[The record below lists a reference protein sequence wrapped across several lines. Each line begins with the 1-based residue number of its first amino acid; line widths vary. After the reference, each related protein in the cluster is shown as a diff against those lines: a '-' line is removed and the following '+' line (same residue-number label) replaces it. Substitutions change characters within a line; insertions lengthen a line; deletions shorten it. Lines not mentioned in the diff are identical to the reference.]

1 MKKILN
7 RSILTWVL
15 AIAFFVGLG
24 YFAVTLVI
32 HANEWAQK
40 PMNSHIS
47 VTGLAQA
54 GDIYDRNGYLLATS
68 SDGNRYYYDDPS
80 VRAGM
85 LHTIGDDSTNI
96 PTAIQTVYRNGLTG
110 YNYILG
116 LGLPNSFRSSS
127 DITLTLDAD
136 ACAATYNAMAA
147 NNYRGAAIVYNYQT
161 GEVICSVSTPSY
173 DPYEN
178 IKIEDGDDTYEGV
191 YIDNV
196 LSSTYPPGSTFKL
209 VTAAAA
215 IENIDNA
222 ESRLL
227 YCEGSK
233 IIGGEYVTCVEPH
246 GEIDM
251 QQAMAVSCNIYFAEL
266 AVELGPDKM
275 TEYAEKMG
283 FNHAYKIDDND
294 VKKSRYDVSKA
305 DTAALAWSGVGQYTD
320 MANPLHMAMICS
332 AIANGGT
339 PVKPYMIDSVSSFF
353 DFKGITAGSKGK
365 SGGRMLESSTANKL
379 SDMMRFTVSNHYGDS
394 MFGDLHVAAKTGTA
408 EVPDGEE
415 DGWIIGFVTD
425 EDCPL
430 AFAVC
435 IEHGG
440 FGYSSAGPIARV
452 ALEYSAK
459 SIRGDY

>member
-7 RSILTWVL
+7 RSILTWFL
-15 AIAFFVGLG
+15 AIAFFIGLG
-24 YFAVTLVI
+24 YFTINLII

-68 SDGNRYYYDDPS
+68 EDGSRYYNDNAS
-80 VRAGM
+80 IRTAM
-85 LHTIGDDSTNI
+85 LHTVGDDSTNI
-96 PTAIQTVYRNGLTG
+96 PTALQSVYRTGLTG

-136 ACAATYNAMAA
+136 ACAATYNAMAN
-147 NNYRGAAIVYNYQT
+147 NNYKGAAIVYNYQT

-173 DPYEN
+173 DPYSPVE
-178 IKIEDGDDTYEGV
+178 IKEGDDTYDGV

-215 IENIDNA
+215 LENIEGSED
-222 ESRLL
+222 RLL

-233 IIGGEYVTCVEPH
+233 IIGGEYVTCVEAH
-246 GEIDM
+246 GEINM
-251 QQAMAVSCNIYFAEL
+251 KEAMAVSCNIYFAEL
-266 AVELGPDKM
+266 AVELGSDTM
-275 TEYAEKMG
+275 TEYADKFG

-294 VKKSRYDVSKA
+294 VKKSRYDVSEA
-305 DTAALAWSGVGQYTD
+305 DTAGLAWSGVGQYTD

-332 AIANGGT
+332 AVANGGT
-339 PVKPYMIDSVSSFF
+339 PVEPYMIDSVSSFF
-353 DFKGITAGSKGK
+353 NFKNITAGSKGK
-365 SGGRMLESSTANKL
+365 SGSRMIKSSTANKL
-379 SDMMRFTVSNHYGDS
+379 SEMMRFTVSDHYGDS

-408 EVPDGEE
+408 EVADGEA
-415 DGWIIGFVTD
+415 DGWVVGYVTD

-452 ALEYSAK
+452 ALENSAVAV
-459 SIRGDY
+459 RGY

>member
-15 AIAFFVGLG
+15 AIAFFIGLG
-24 YFAVTLVI
+24 YFTVNLII
-32 HANEWAQK
+32 HADEWAQK
-40 PMNSHIS
+40 PMNSHIA

-68 SDGNRYYYDDPS
+68 EDGSRYYNDDPTI
-80 VRAGM
+80 RTAM
-85 LHTIGDDSTNI
+85 LHTVGDDSTNI
-96 PTAIQTVYRNGLTG
+96 PTALQSVYRTGLTG

-136 ACAATYNAMAA
+136 ACAATYNAMASR
-147 NNYRGAAIVYNYQT
+147 NYRGAAVVYNYQT

-173 DPYEN
+173 DPYN
-178 IKIEDGDDTYEGV
+178 PVDIKEGDNTYEGV

-215 IENIDNA
+215 LENIEGSED
-222 ESRLL
+222 RLL

-246 GEIDM
+246 GEINM
-251 QQAMAVSCNIYFAEL
+251 KEAMAVSCNIYFAEL
-266 AVELGPDKM
+266 AVELGSDTM
-275 TEYAEKMG
+275 TEYANKFG

-294 VKKSRYDVSKA
+294 VTKSRYNVSNA
-305 DTAALAWSGVGQYTD
+305 DTAGLAWSGVGQYTD
-320 MANPLHMAMICS
+320 MANPLHMAIICS
-332 AIANGGT
+332 AVANGGT
-339 PVKPYMIDSVSSFF
+339 PVEPYMIDSVSSFF
-353 DFKGITAGSKGK
+353 NFKNITAGAKGK
-365 SGGRMLESSTANKL
+365 SGTRMIKSSTANKL
-379 SDMMRFTVSNHYGDS
+379 SEMMRFTVSDHYGDS

-408 EVPDGEE
+408 EVPDGDE
-415 DGWIIGFVTD
+415 DGWVIGYVTD

-440 FGYSSAGPIARV
+440 FGYSSAGPIAKV
-452 ALEYSAK
+452 ALEYSAVAV
-459 SIRGDY
+459 RGY

>member
-15 AIAFFVGLG
+15 AILFFIGLG
-24 YFAVTLVI
+24 YFTVRLII
-32 HANEWAQK
+32 HSNEWAQK
-40 PMNSHIS
+40 PMNAHIS

-54 GDIYDRNGYLLATS
+54 GDIYDRNGNLLAAS
-68 SDGNRYYYDDPS
+68 EDGNRYYNDNPS
-80 VRAGM
+80 VRAAM
-85 LHTIGDDSTNI
+85 LHTVGDDSTNI
-96 PTAIQTVYRNGLTG
+96 PTAVQSVYRTGLTG

-127 DITLTLDAD
+127 DITLTLDAN
-136 ACAATYNAMAA
+136 ACAATYNAMAS
-147 NNYRGAAIVYNYQT
+147 NNYKGAAIVYNYET

-173 DPYEN
+173 DPYSPVE
-178 IKIEDGDDTYEGV
+178 IKDGDSTYDGL

-215 IENIDNA
+215 IENIEGSED
-222 ESRLL
+222 RLL

-246 GEIDM
+246 GEINMKD
-251 QQAMAVSCNIYFAEL
+251 ALAVSCNIYFAEL
-266 AVELGPDKM
+266 AVELGPDTM
-275 TEYAEKMG
+275 TEYADKFG
-283 FNHAYKIDDND
+283 FNHAYKVDDND
-294 VKKSRYDVSKA
+294 VKKSRYDVSEA
-305 DTAALAWSGVGQYTD
+305 DTAGLAWSGVGQYTD

-339 PVKPYMIDSVSSFF
+339 PVEPYMIDSVSSFF
-353 DFKGITAGSKGK
+353 NFKNITAGSKGK
-365 SGGRMLESSTANKL
+365 SGERMIKSSTANKL
-379 SDMMRFTVSNHYGDS
+379 SEMMRFTVSDHYGDY

-408 EVPDGEE
+408 EVPDGAE
-415 DGWIIGFVTD
+415 DGWVVGYVTD

-440 FGYSSAGPIARV
+440 FGYSSAGPIAKV
-452 ALEYSAK
+452 ALENSA
-459 SIRGDY
+459 IAVRGY